1 MRAPREGPREHPDV
15 PSDAGVAPGACSS
28 WAPGMLSGMSTDADI
43 AIVGAGPAGAL
54 AALGAL
60 QEWPQARVLLLD
72 RADFPRDK
80 VCGDG
85 VTAQSEEI
93 LAEVGSPDLL
103 KGLNRVW
110 RLRLGFPSG
119 REVARTMREA
129 AIVVRRLEFDAIL
142 VREAQRR
149 GATLM
154 RHRFRTLRVDGD
166 VVVVDDTYRVPV
178 VIGADGAESR
188 VAAAIGRGSHG
199 GRTAIAIRGYA
210 PVRPEMADEQV
221 IAFRGVGEAAAL
233 DDEVARGDREAGRD
247 LAQLAY
253 AWSFPLGDGW
263 ANVGYG
269 ELLPETPSKAADRGG
284 PSGRRASRAELLE
297 GLDLLL
303 PGASA
308 GGGAWQGHRLPLSG
322 WRDRQPPGRVL
333 LTGDA
338 LGLVNPLTGEGIHAA
353 MRSGAIAGRVAAR
366 WLRDGAA
373 SSPEGP
379 GARYRSELARVTGR
393 HRRHMAVA
401 ARLSTIPRAMPAGID
416 EAARDQGVFD
426 DLVEMGLADGL
437 ITGRLV
443 RAAARRTGE
452 RAASRV
458 RSLVRR

>member
-1 MRAPREGPREHPDV
+1 
-15 PSDAGVAPGACSS
+15 
-28 WAPGMLSGMSTDADI
+28 MSTDADI

-60 QEWPQARVLLLD
+60 EEWPGARVLLLD

-85 VTAQSEEI
+85 VTVQAEQI
-93 LAEVGSPDLL
+93 LAEVGSPGLL
-103 KGLNRVW
+103 DGLNRVW

-119 REVARTMREA
+119 REAARTMRQP

-149 GATLM
+149 GATLQ
-154 RHRFRTLRVDGD
+154 RHRFRSLQVLGDTVVIDGT
-166 VVVVDDTYRVPV
+166 VRVPV

-188 VAAAIGRGSHG
+188 VAAAIGRGGHG

-210 PVRPEMADEQV
+210 PVRPELADAQV
-221 IAFRGVGEAAAL
+221 IAFRGVGRAADPRDTAAA
-233 DDEVARGDREAGRD
+233 DAAVGRD

-269 ELLPETPSKAADRGG
+269 ELLPVSQAPDA
-284 PSGRRASRAELLE
+284 PRRATRTELLE

-322 WRDRQPPGRVL
+322 WRDRQPAGRVL

-353 MRSGAIAGRVAAR
+353 MRSGAIAGRIAAG
-366 WLRDGAA
+366 WVRDGAA
-373 SSPEGP
+373 ATPQGP
-379 GARYRSELARVTGR
+379 GERYRSELGRATGW

-401 ARLSTIPRAMPAGID
+401 ARLSTIPRALPAGID
-416 EAARDQGVFD
+416 EAARHQGVFD

-437 ITGRLV
+437 ITPRLV
-443 RAAARRTGE
+443 GAAARRTGE
-452 RAASRV
+452 RVGSRL
-458 RSLVRR
+458 RALARR